1 MHLSNITFDEWLF
14 DWFVNLSAS
23 WLTYLFATPYTF
35 SYRQKVFPMQFETHL
50 AKMLMGM
57 LMMSHMYAVAIGAN
71 IFTSSNL
78 SYVADTIALQCHDW
92 LKVRSRLEL
101 AKACSSEA
109 SCRAIRTDEW
119 GTSSMWCACPK
130 RITWPRTWNY
140 DLSTIRQIR
149 LANPL
154 PGLIHM
160 WFKAPNLRLQNQK
173 HLCQKKI
180 WKIYFRK
187 THLQL

>member
-1 MHLSNITFDEWLF
+1 
-14 DWFVNLSAS
+14 
-23 WLTYLFATPYTF
+23 
-35 SYRQKVFPMQFETHL
+35 
-50 AKMLMGM
+50 MLMGM

-101 AKACSSEA
+101 AKACSNEA
-109 SCRAIRTDEW
+109 LCRAFRTDEW

-149 LANPL
+149 LAKPL

-180 WKIYFRK
+180 WVSFRK
-187 THLQL
+187 THKCHYIYFVIWHCLSRLSNGITATLNCVNIGQRLKITTVYPWRALK